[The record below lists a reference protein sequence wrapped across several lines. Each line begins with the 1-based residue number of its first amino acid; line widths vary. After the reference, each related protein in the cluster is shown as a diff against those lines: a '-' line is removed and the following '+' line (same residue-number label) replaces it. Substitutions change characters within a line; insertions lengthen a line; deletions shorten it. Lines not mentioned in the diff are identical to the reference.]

1 MVTLHF
7 VLFPELLYLKQR
19 IDEATPNKKPVQTS
33 VGMRRFQ
40 ISLSLTH
47 THTHIHTRA
56 RELRRRPTTHTET
69 PQLRWSFVCKK
80 SPRSSSCRN
89 LSRTISELWSTWRY
103 NVIKEKRK
111 GRRMKRTRGEKERR
125 MNLRWEFL
133 EEESLS
139 TLHDPRISC
148 HCSASSIVIEDSR

>member
-47 THTHIHTRA
+47 THTYTRVRA
-56 RELRRRPTTHTET
+56 NSDDDLQRTQKHL
-69 PQLRWSFVCKK
+69 SFVD
-80 SPRSSSCRN
+80 RSCAKN
-89 LSRTISELWSTWRY
+89 LLDLPPVGI
-103 NVIKEKRK
+103 
-111 GRRMKRTRGEKERR
+111 
-125 MNLRWEFL
+125 FL
-133 EEESLS
+133 E
-139 TLHDPRISC
+139 R
-148 HCSASSIVIEDSR
+148 SANFDQRDVTT

>member
-47 THTHIHTRA
+47 THTYTRVRA
-56 RELRRRPTTHTET
+56 NSDDDLQRTQKHL
-69 PQLRWSFVCKK
+69 SFVDRSCAKK